1 MNTFYSSLQIIP
13 LHLLGKN
20 NKLFIL
26 SLSECKELFIEIEKI
41 IFKYF
46 VSVNLEKEMQ
56 ERTFPIIKDI
66 IFEFYKVMLSIIEI
80 QTCKR
85 MNINIDYDEIHSPT
99 FSKLLNNFEPKE
111 KKLENNDNYS
121 VKNKIK

>member
-20 NKLFIL
+20 NKFFIL
-26 SLSECKELFIEIEKI
+26 SLSECKEIFIEIQKI

-46 VSVNLEKEMQ
+46 LNVNLEKEMQ

-66 IFEFYKVMLSIIEI
+66 IFEFYKVM
-80 QTCKR
+80 R
-85 MNINIDYDEIHSPT
+85 
-99 FSKLLNNFEPKE
+99 
-111 KKLENNDNYS
+111 
-121 VKNKIK
+121 

>member
-20 NKLFIL
+20 NKFFIL
-26 SLSECKELFIEIEKI
+26 SLSECKEIFIEIQKI

-46 VSVNLEKEMQ
+46 LNVNLEKEIQ

-85 MNINIDYDEIHSPT
+85 MNINVVYDEIHSPT
-99 FSKLLNNFEPKE
+99 FQQV
-111 KKLENNDNYS
+111 
-121 VKNKIK
+121 VK